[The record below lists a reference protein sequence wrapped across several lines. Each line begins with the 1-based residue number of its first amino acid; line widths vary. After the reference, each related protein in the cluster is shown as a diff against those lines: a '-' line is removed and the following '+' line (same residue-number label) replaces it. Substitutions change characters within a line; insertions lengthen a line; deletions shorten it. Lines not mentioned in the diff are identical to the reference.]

1 MTREL
6 HLNGFLK
13 PGGTHLAGW
22 RHPDAVPDA
31 GVNLRYVTELVRT
44 LEDARFDAIFIADLI
59 AVPDSGDEVLSRVSV
74 VNDGFEPIAL
84 LAALAA
90 ATSRIGLIATA
101 STSYNEPYTLAR
113 AFASLDHLS
122 GGRAGWNVVTSL
134 VDAEARNFGLGEH
147 LAHADRYA
155 RAREFFEVVTGLWD
169 SFDDDAFTIDRAS
182 GRYFEQD
189 ALHSLDHRG
198 ERFRV
203 AGPLNIARPPQ
214 GRPVIAQA
222 GSSED
227 GRALA
232 AEIGEVIF
240 SAARDF
246 ETSLAFTTDIKERA
260 VRAGR
265 DPDQVLVLPALT
277 AFVAPSRAQAEDE
290 HRELAALLHPRV
302 ALADLEYFLG
312 GVDLSANDLDGPLP
326 ELPTSNQASR
336 SGRELIIALAAQE
349 GLTIRQL
356 AERVSRSEDAVVGT
370 PADIADHIEEWF
382 TAGAAD
388 GFNVAFPYLP
398 TSLTR
403 FTSLVVPELQRR
415 GLFRTEYRGRTL
427 RENLGLDRPRS
438 RYAGAAQGSTSTDT
452 TRLEHTA

>member
-44 LEDARFDAIFIADLI
+44 LEEAKFDAIFIADLI
-59 AVPDSGDEVLSRVSV
+59 AVPDSGDDVLSRVSV
-74 VNDGFEPIAL
+74 VNDGFEPITL

-90 ATSRIGLIATA
+90 STERIGLIATA

-134 VDAEARNFGLGEH
+134 VDAEARNFGLTEH
-147 LAHADRYA
+147 LAHGDRYA
-155 RAREFFEVVTGLWD
+155 RAREFFDVVTGLWD
-169 SFDDDAFTIDRAS
+169 SFDDDAFPVDVAS
-182 GRYFEQD
+182 GTYFEPD
-189 ALHSLDHRG
+189 RLHWLDHRG

-222 GSSED
+222 GSSEA
-227 GRALA
+227 GRDLA

-246 ETSLAFTTDIKERA
+246 DTSLAFTRDIKRRA
-260 VRAGR
+260 VLAGR

-277 AFVAPSRAQAEDE
+277 AFIAPTRAQAEDE
-290 HRELAALLHPRV
+290 RDEIQALLHPRV
-302 ALADLEYFLG
+302 LLADLEYFLG
-312 GVDLSANDLDGPLP
+312 GVDLSSHDLDGPLP
-326 ELPTSNQASR
+326 DIPDTNQASR
-336 SGRELIIALAAQE
+336 SGRATLVALARDE
-349 GLTIRQL
+349 RLSIRQL
-356 AERVSRSEDAVVGT
+356 ADRVGRSEQAVAGT
-370 PADIADHIEEWF
+370 AEDVADHIEEWF

-415 GLFRTEYRGRTL
+415 GLFRTDYRGRTL
-427 RENLGLDRPRS
+427 RDHLGLDRPAS
-438 RYAGAAQGSTSTDT
+438 RYPAAGHSTPAATEQ
-452 TRLEHTA
+452 EHIA